1 LGHYRR
7 FIGVFAAKRKA
18 RFHAERQQLQFAY
31 NFGQMAQ
38 AANGVATSNSRT
50 FAPDTIESRLQTA
63 SHGLAKV
70 YNGSTISDLTKFGLT
85 MVEIYRFVAPRRTLA
100 RSVSK
105 GEPLTVEENDN
116 ALRVVRIFEMAA
128 QVFGEAAKALSWLR
142 SPNRSMDSV
151 IPIDLLGSE
160 TGAML
165 IEQALNR
172 IDYGIY
178 V

>member
-1 LGHYRR
+1 M
-7 FIGVFAAKRKA
+7 
-18 RFHAERQQLQFAY
+18 E
-31 NFGQMAQ
+31 
-38 AANGVATSNSRT
+38 
-50 FAPDTIESRLQTA
+50 
-63 SHGLAKV
+63 
-70 YNGSTISDLTKFGLT
+70 
-85 MVEIYRFVAPRRTLA
+85 EIYRFVAPRRTLA

-105 GEPLTVEENDN
+105 GEPLTVEENDK

-128 QVFGEAAKALSWLR
+128 RVFGEAAKALSWLR
-142 SPNRSMDSV
+142 RPNRGMDSV

-165 IEQALNR
+165 IEQVLNR